1 MKKYFNMKINKLI
14 FVGLI
19 QIILVSC
26 SSTKKEEVKSKEFVL
41 SDEMY
46 KTMEIVKSK
55 YEPLRN
61 QMNYFGEI
69 TTDNNKLIEIFPIV
83 GGNVTKVYVEL
94 GDYVHKNQLLA
105 TIRSTEVAAF
115 EKELEDA
122 KNDVIVTKNNL
133 KVISELYSGKINTE
147 RDLIEAKSEY
157 EKALSQLERI
167 KATYKIY
174 NIKKGAIYEVKSPIE
189 GFIIQ
194 KNINEKM
201 LIRNDKTDNIFDV
214 AEIDEVWAMANINE
228 SDISQVKLGVDAYV
242 TTLSYPDKIFKGKV
256 DKIYN
261 IIDPETKAMKVRITL
276 KNDEF
281 LLKPDMRA
289 SIKLSYLEN
298 EQMICIPSSAIIFD
312 KSKYFVMIYTNKHKI
327 ETRQVEVFR
336 EVNDKAYI
344 ENGLEAG
351 EKIINKNQLLIYN
364 ALND

>member
-1 MKKYFNMKINKLI
+1 M
-14 FVGLI
+14 
-19 QIILVSC
+19 
-26 SSTKKEEVKSKEFVL
+26 
-41 SDEMY
+41 
-46 KTMEIVKSK
+46 
-55 YEPLRN
+55 R
-61 QMNYFGEI
+61 
-69 TTDNNKLIEIFPIV
+69 
-83 GGNVTKVYVEL
+83 
-94 GDYVHKNQLLA
+94 
-105 TIRSTEVAAF
+105 
-115 EKELEDA
+115 
-122 KNDVIVTKNNL
+122 
-133 KVISELYSGKINTE
+133 
-147 RDLIEAKSEY
+147 
-157 EKALSQLERI
+157 
-167 KATYKIY
+167 
-174 NIKKGAIYEVKSPIE
+174 
-189 GFIIQ
+189 
-194 KNINEKM
+194 
-201 LIRNDKTDNIFDV
+201 IRNDKTDNIFDV

-364 ALND
+364 ALNE